1 MTKYEAMREAIE
13 VRINEMDEDDIITAW
28 NDNEVGEHIYYI
40 DDFDDLFCDYS
51 PQGIAELASDCGW
64 ESWYDYFTYDGEIQQ
79 SNCIEDLVDLDDLVE
94 YVLDEEDDLGD
105 EEIRKALD
113 GDVEYDED
121 DEEDE

>member
-1 MTKYEAMREAIE
+1 M
-13 VRINEMDEDDIITAW
+13 
-28 NDNEVGEHIYYI
+28 
-40 DDFDDLFCDYS
+40 
-51 PQGIAELASDCGW
+51 
-64 ESWYDYFTYDGEIQQ
+64 
-79 SNCIEDLVDLDDLVE
+79 DLDDLVE